1 MTDYWDRSSPGKQR
15 ELRSARLISAELAV
29 ADGPS
34 LRIVIKDV
42 STRGCGARAD
52 QTSPVGANVTLLLHG
67 IGLVE
72 GTVAWL
78 EKGRFGIRFN
88 EPIDTKAVLRS
99 AKPSSDFVVK
109 EMHKTVRD
117 GRRPGFGPKS

>member
-1 MTDYWDRSSPGKQR
+1 MTDRSNSPSTSEQR
-15 ELRSARLISAELAV
+15 EPRSARLFSAELVV
-29 ADGPS
+29 AGGPS
-34 LRIVIKDV
+34 QRIVVKDV

-52 QTSPVGANVTLLLHG
+52 QTPPVGANITLLLHG

-72 GTVAWL
+72 GSVVWL

-99 AKPSSDFVVK
+99 ANASSDFIVK